1 MSSKRPAAP
10 PPHIPGF
17 TYHSLLGSGGFSD
30 VYLYEQDRP
39 RRKVA
44 VKVLLSDLKTEGARR
59 RFESEANLMAQLSSH
74 PYIVTIFEAEV
85 TEAGHSYLAMEYCS
99 RPSLDVRYRRQR
111 FSVDEVL
118 AVGIQVA
125 SAVETAHRAGIA
137 HRDIK
142 PANILVTDY
151 NRPALTDFGISGT
164 LGSDADEDAG
174 MSIPWSPPEQFTG
187 GAIDGVLVDVWAL
200 GATLYTLLAG
210 RSPFVMPGTDNSQR
224 QLISRITSMPV
235 PRLGRGDVPESLE
248 LALST
253 AMAKSAA
260 SRYSS
265 AHAFALA
272 LQRIQAEL
280 NLSVTPFEVLEEP
293 RQEENHPDDG
303 FEETRVRNIAAID
316 PERTGSAP
324 TFPARTRP
332 QLPGHV
338 FTGQGFTGQP
348 FSGQPST
355 GQPPTGEQQSANTP
369 DGANPAGEWAQA
381 TMLRGSV
388 AAADYGKVQDAAPRD
403 EVVQGGPLQ
412 EATVQ
417 RPAFPAPGPGRQS
430 GQQAVQ
436 ARRTGIAEPEL
447 DATISR
453 PAGAETAEASVSET
467 PADHGRRNLW
477 LAITGATLLVLAII
491 VGIVLATSAPAPKVA
506 VTDQPGKPP
515 ADALDNGTVPDVAGL
530 AGKLDGNGKATFT
543 WTNPQPKAGDAYKW
557 RVYTLGGSGE
567 YQSTPNPTAQVAV
580 NPAEPTCIQV
590 MIVRSDGSS
599 SPLEND
605 SIGCIRN

>member
-1 MSSKRPAAP
+1 MSSKRPIAP
-10 PPHIPGF
+10 PPPIPGF
-17 TYHSLLGSGGFSD
+17 TYISLLGSGGFSD

-74 PYIVTIFEAEV
+74 PYIVTIYEAEV
-85 TEAGHSYLAMEYCS
+85 TDAGHSYLAMEYCS

-164 LGSDADEDAG
+164 LGDAADEDAG
-174 MSIPWSPPEQFTG
+174 MSIPWSPPEQF
-187 GAIDGVLVDVWAL
+187 ADGPVDGIMVDVWAL

-224 QLISRITSMPV
+224 ELISRITNSPL
-235 PRLGRGDVPESLE
+235 PRLGRADVPDSLE
-248 LALST
+248 RALST

-280 NLSVTPFEVLEEP
+280 NLSVTPFEVLEE
-293 RQEENHPDDG
+293 QHQDDSHPDDG
-303 FEETRVRNIAAID
+303 FEETRVRSIAAID

-332 QLPGHV
+332 QGAGSGAPPSGFQSSGFPPAAVQPGGPQPQV
-338 FTGQGFTGQP
+338 PGNLFAGQQ
-348 FSGQPST
+348 SGQ
-355 GQPPTGEQQSANTP
+355 QPGQQSAGQQP
-369 DGANPAGEWAQA
+369 GANPAGEWAHA
-381 TMLRGSV
+381 TMLRGSAP
-388 AAADYGKVQDAAPRD
+388 AATEYGTPQD
-403 EVVQGGPLQ
+403 
-412 EATVQ
+412 ATVQ
-417 RPAFPAPGPGRQS
+417 GPGLLVPQAGQ
-430 GQQAVQ
+430 GQQAGSPGRAAAAEQ
-436 ARRTGIAEPEL
+436 AV

-453 PAGAETAEASVSET
+453 PAPVRETAPEAPT
-467 PADHGRRNLW
+467 DHGKRNLW
-477 LAITGATLLVLAII
+477 LGVAGGTLLVLAVI
-491 VGIVLATSAPAPKVA
+491 VGIVMASAAPAPKVA
-506 VTDQPGKPP
+506 PTAGISKPP
-515 ADALDNGTVPDVAGL
+515 ADALDDGTVPDVADL
-530 AGKLDGNGKATFT
+530 AGTVDATGKATFT

-557 RVYTLGGSGE
+557 RVYALGGSGE
-567 YQSTPNPTAQVAV
+567 YQSTAEPRAQVAL
-580 NPAEPTCIQV
+580 NPSEPTCIQV
-590 MIVRSDGSS
+590 MLVRSDGMF
-599 SPLEND
+599 SPLEED
-605 SIGCIRN
+605 SIACIRK

>member
-1 MSSKRPAAP
+1 LSSKRPPAP
-10 PPHIPGF
+10 PPPIPGF
-17 TYHSLLGSGGFSD
+17 THISLLGSGGFSD

-85 TEAGHSYLAMEYCS
+85 TDAGHSYLAMEYCS

-111 FSVDEVL
+111 FSADEVL

-164 LGSDADEDAG
+164 LAGDGDEDSG
-174 MSIPWSPPEQFTG
+174 MSIPWSPPEQFTDG
-187 GAIDGVLVDVWAL
+187 NVDGVMVDVWAL

-210 RSPFVMPGTDNSQR
+210 RSPFVMPGADNSQR
-224 QLISRITSMPV
+224 ELINRISNTPL
-235 PRLGRGDVPESLE
+235 PRLGRADVPESLE

-253 AMAKSAA
+253 AMAKSPQ

-280 NLSVTPFEVLEEP
+280 NLSVTPFEVLEEAHH
-293 RQEENHPDDG
+293 EDSHPDDG
-303 FEETRVRNIAAID
+303 AEETRVRSIAAID

-332 QLPGHV
+332 QIPEGEAPPSR
-338 FTGQGFTGQP
+338 FT
-348 FSGQPST
+348 
-355 GQPPTGEQQSANTP
+355 PPAALAPQV
-369 DGANPAGEWAQA
+369 PAPHAQEWAQA
-381 TMLRGSV
+381 TVLRGQAGS
-388 AAADYGKVQDAAPRD
+388 
-403 EVVQGGPLQ
+403 
-412 EATVQ
+412 
-417 RPAFPAPGPGRQS
+417 APGIVGATRDAGLPDRGDVADTTVHRS
-430 GQQAVQ
+430 
-436 ARRTGIAEPEL
+436 ARVAEP
-447 DATISR
+447 
-453 PAGAETAEASVSET
+453 AEAATSST
-467 PADHGRRNLW
+467 DHGKRNLW
-477 LAITGATLLVLAII
+477 LAISGGTLLALAAV
-491 VGIVLATSAPAPKVA
+491 VGIVMANAAPDTPRA
-506 VTDQPGKPP
+506 VQSQEASKPP
-515 ADALDNGTVPDVAGL
+515 ADALDNGTVPDVEGL
-530 AGKLDGNGKATFT
+530 TGTLASGADASFT
-543 WTNPQPKAGDAYKW
+543 WNNPQPKPGDTYKW
-557 RVYTLGGSGE
+557 RVYTIGGGGE
-567 YQSTPNPTAQVAV
+567 YQSIGQPPVQVKPNPSGQ
-580 NPAEPTCIQV
+580 TCIQV
-590 MIVRSDGSS
+590 MIVRSDGAF
-599 SPLEND
+599 SPMEEA
-605 SIGCIRN
+605 SIACTNP

>member
-1 MSSKRPAAP
+1 MSSKRPIAP
-10 PPHIPGF
+10 PPPIPGF
-17 TYHSLLGSGGFSD
+17 TYISLLGSGGFSD

-74 PYIVTIFEAEV
+74 PYIVTIYEAEV
-85 TEAGHSYLAMEYCS
+85 TDAGHSYLAMEYCS

-164 LGSDADEDAG
+164 LGDTADEDAG
-174 MSIPWSPPEQFTG
+174 MSIPWSPPEQFS
-187 GAIDGVLVDVWAL
+187 DGPVDGIMVDVWAL

-224 QLISRITSMPV
+224 ELISRITNSPL
-235 PRLGRGDVPESLE
+235 PRLGRADVPDSLE
-248 LALST
+248 RALST

-280 NLSVTPFEVLEEP
+280 NLSVTPFEVLEE
-293 RQEENHPDDG
+293 QHQDDNHPDDG
-303 FEETRVRNIAAID
+303 FEETRVRSIAAID

-332 QLPGHV
+332 QGPGNGAPPSGFPPSAFPPAPTPAGPQPQV
-338 FTGQGFTGQP
+338 PGSLFAGQQ
-348 FSGQPST
+348 SGQ
-355 GQPPTGEQQSANTP
+355 QPGT
-369 DGANPAGEWAQA
+369 NPAGEWAHA
-381 TMLRGSV
+381 TMLRGSAP
-388 AAADYGKVQDAAPRD
+388 AAAEYGAPQDS
-403 EVVQGGPLQ
+403 
-412 EATVQ
+412 TVQ
-417 RPAFPAPGPGRQS
+417 RPGLLSPWAGQGQDAGGPGRPGS
-430 GQQAVQ
+430 
-436 ARRTGIAEPEL
+436 AEPAI
-447 DATISR
+447 DATVSR
-453 PAGAETAEASVSET
+453 PAPVTETAAEE
-467 PADHGRRNLW
+467 PADHGKRNLW
-477 LAITGATLLVLAII
+477 LAISGGTLLVVAVI

-506 VTDQPGKPP
+506 PSAEISKPP
-515 ADALDNGTVPDVAGL
+515 ADALDNGTVPDVADL
-530 AGKLDGNGKATFT
+530 AGAVDATGKATFT

-557 RVYTLGGSGE
+557 RVYAIGGSGE
-567 YQSTPNPTAQVAV
+567 YQSTAEPAAQVAL
-580 NPAEPTCIQV
+580 NPTEPTCIQV
-590 MIVRSDGSS
+590 MLVRSDGMF
-599 SPLEND
+599 SPLEED
-605 SIGCIRN
+605 SIACIRK

>member
-1 MSSKRPAAP
+1 MSSKRPVAP
-10 PPHIPGF
+10 PPPIPGF
-17 TYHSLLGSGGFSD
+17 TYISLLGSGGFSD

-85 TEAGHSYLAMEYCS
+85 TKDGHSYLAMEYCS

-174 MSIPWSPPEQFTG
+174 MSIPWSPPEQFRDG
-187 GAIDGVLVDVWAL
+187 PVDGVMVDVWAL

-210 RSPFVMPGTDNSQR
+210 RSPFVLPGADNSQR
-224 QLISRITSMPV
+224 ELISRITNSPV
-235 PRLGRGDVPESLE
+235 PRLGRADVPESLE

-280 NLSVTPFEVLEEP
+280 NLSVTPFEVLEEAHADDS
-293 RQEENHPDDG
+293 HPDDG
-303 FEETRVRNIAAID
+303 FEETRVRSIAAVD
-316 PERTGSAP
+316 PDQTGHAP

-332 QLPGHV
+332 AAPSGLTPVIPSAPPAPSGPVPG
-338 FTGQGFTGQP
+338 
-348 FSGQPST
+348 
-355 GQPPTGEQQSANTP
+355 
-369 DGANPAGEWAQA
+369 PAGRPETQDDWAQG
-381 TMLRGSV
+381 TMLRGSL
-388 AAADYGKVQDAAPRD
+388 AARSQPGPGHDATDDATVHRGSPGRPGSW
-403 EVVQGGPLQ
+403 QGGPAGRDNRSDAHIAATVNRPQ
-412 EATVQ
+412 PVHDATAEATV
-417 RPAFPAPGPGRQS
+417 
-430 GQQAVQ
+430 
-436 ARRTGIAEPEL
+436 
-447 DATISR
+447 
-453 PAGAETAEASVSET
+453 
-467 PADHGRRNLW
+467 DHSKRNLW
-477 LAITGATLLVLAII
+477 LSVAGAAVLVVAVV
-491 VGIVLATSAPAPKVA
+491 VGIVLGNSAPPKV
-506 VTDQPGKPP
+506 VPSETVSKPP
-515 ADALDNGTVPDVAGL
+515 ADALDSGTVPDVQGL
-530 AGKLDGNGKATFT
+530 AGARDDGGGNLVVFR
-543 WTNPQPKAGDAYKW
+543 WTNPQPKDGDTYKW
-557 RVYTLGGSGE
+557 RVR
-567 YQSTPNPTAQVAV
+567 TAQSEGTYETTLAWNAWVSAKSLPV
-580 NPAEPTCIQV
+580 CVQV
-590 MIVRSDGSS
+590 IMVRADGAA
-599 SPLEND
+599 SPGGPD
-605 SIGCIRN
+605 SIACVDS

>member
-1 MSSKRPAAP
+1 MSSKRPVAP
-10 PPHIPGF
+10 PPIIPGF
-17 TYHSLLGSGGFSD
+17 TYISLLGSGGFSD

-74 PYIVTIFEAEV
+74 PYIVTIFEAEI
-85 TEAGHSYLAMEYCS
+85 TDSGHSYLAMEYCS

-164 LGSDADEDAG
+164 LAGDADEDAG

-187 GAIDGVLVDVWAL
+187 HQVDGVLVDVWAL

-210 RSPFVMPGTDNSQR
+210 RSPFVLPGADNSQR
-224 QLISRITSMPV
+224 ELISRITNLPV
-235 PRLGRGDVPESLE
+235 PKLGRADVPESLE

-253 AMAKSAA
+253 AMAKSAS

-293 RQEENHPDDG
+293 RAEENHADEG
-303 FEETRVRNIAAID
+303 FEETRVRSVASID
-316 PERTGSAP
+316 PDATGNTP
-324 TFPARTRP
+324 TFPARFP
-332 QLPGHV
+332 
-338 FTGQGFTGQP
+338 TGDTGTTADNATTFNKQGFT
-348 FSGQPST
+348 
-355 GQPPTGEQQSANTP
+355 SAGFTNPGFRNETAPRPLALPGFDTP
-369 DGANPAGEWAQA
+369 GAGTAAG
-381 TMLRGSV
+381 
-388 AAADYGKVQDAAPRD
+388 AAADDDLAATVNRSSAAAAPDRGDGSADAAAG
-403 EVVQGGPLQ
+403 EH
-412 EATVQ
+412 
-417 RPAFPAPGPGRQS
+417 
-430 GQQAVQ
+430 
-436 ARRTGIAEPEL
+436 
-447 DATISR
+447 
-453 PAGAETAEASVSET
+453 PAG
-467 PADHGRRNLW
+467 HGRRNL
-477 LAITGATLLVLAII
+477 LLSI
-491 VGIVLATSAPAPKVA
+491 VGGTVLVAAVVLGIVAGTTRPEPAPKA
-506 VTDQPGKPP
+506 TDQVSKPP

-530 AGKLDGNGKATFT
+530 AGVAGPAGKVSFT
-543 WTNPQPKAGDAYKW
+543 WTNPQPKPGDSYKW
-557 RVYTLGGSGE
+557 RVHTLKGDGE
-567 YQSTPNPTAQVAV
+567 YQATAGPAAEMAANPS
-580 NPAEPTCIQV
+580 EPSCIQV
-590 MIVRSDGSS
+590 MIVRSDGAS
-599 SPLEND
+599 SPLGPD
-605 SIGCIRN
+605 SIACVPK